1 MRKYELFRNVT
12 GELERATVY
21 DVHQR
26 PLKQSSHNDNDEVI
40 CNCSR
45 NYSNQMSCERLER
58 HTAYGLH
65 EGELRNMTYTGHG
78 IYRSIEAEWRSYT
91 GIIERW

>member
-12 GELERATVY
+12 RELERATVY

-26 PLKQSSHNDNDEVI
+26 PLKQSSHNGNDEVI

-45 NYSNQMSCERLER
+45 NYSNQMSNERLER
-58 HTAYGLH
+58 H
-65 EGELRNMTYTGHG
+65 
-78 IYRSIEAEWRSYT
+78 SIWFA
-91 GIIERW
+91 